1 MITIP
6 LFYLFSRHY
15 RLLFINTRVR
25 VLLCVFVLF
34 AWFCSPP
41 ANSQSDREN
50 ARKLT
55 STLQKHPDF
64 STIGLF
70 LVQVTNTAQFQD
82 ALGQKSSIIE
92 IIGIYSPTN
101 TVIVESSWSDILK
114 HVVPLTVV
122 KFVDIY
128 HSSVEPESSVPGTH
142 PAANKVNLLRARYP
156 TLSGEGIGISIKD
169 QHFDTTD
176 IDLAGRWVLTGRE
189 SATSDTHAND
199 MATMAAGGGN
209 SASGSQ
215 GVAWKSRIASSD
227 FNQLFPDSY
236 DYFDQY
242 RLSAQNH
249 SYGVGVENNYTLISQ
264 AYDVQVA
271 DHPALVHV
279 FSAGN
284 RSAESDSVGLYQD
297 VAGYANLTGSFKTA
311 KNVLTVGAVDETLT
325 PSPVVSR
332 GPTNDGRLKPE
343 VVAYSTQGSSEAAA
357 LVSGVAA
364 VMQQAYRAA
373 HADSLPSAALLRAI
387 LFNTAEDVGSAGI
400 DFVSGYGNVNAY
412 RAVQALEEQHYWAG
426 TVSQDQSATFTLN
439 VPEGAQH
446 LKLTLA
452 WLDLATQPIAAQS
465 NNTPLLIN
473 DLDMVLINAETNQQ
487 WLPWTLSAYPH
498 ADSLTAPPQR
508 RVDRLNNQEQISL
521 EAPSPGTYAVQIT
534 GHRVS
539 EGLPSFYVAYQW
551 DLVNSFRWTY
561 PTGSDA
567 LPLDGEP
574 ESLIRWETTYA
585 GFGVLDYSLDGGQT
599 WSIMTEQADLA
610 RSYYR
615 WARPDTLATALL
627 RMKIGNEAYVSDTFL
642 ISPPPTL
649 QIGFACA
656 DSVLLTWPALPQAEA
671 YIIYRMGSAYLE
683 PIATIADTLLVL
695 PTPQLTSPYYAVAAQ
710 YKGFTS
716 HRSSTIDYTNQG
728 LDCYFFAQYAELSE
742 QGARVTLALGTT
754 YQVDSVV
761 LEKQEG
767 SVFYPLQ
774 TITPISTTILLED
787 TATVQG
793 PNIYR
798 TRLIFANGQSA
809 TTPPDTVVAPG
820 TQPFLVYPNPVAAQQ
835 YIRILPQSDV
845 DAEGT
850 LTLFTSTGQPVLK
863 STLQFELTEVLVP
876 ALPSGIY
883 LYQLTAGEHIQTGK
897 IVIY

>member
-1 MITIP
+1 M
-6 LFYLFSRHY
+6 LR
-15 RLLFINTRVR
+15 
-25 VLLCVFVLF
+25 
-34 AWFCSPP
+34 FCWILSFCF
-41 ANSQSDREN
+41 
-50 ARKLT
+50 LT
-55 STLQKHPDF
+55 PYAD
-64 STIGLF
+64 
-70 LVQVTNTAQFQD
+70 AQFQKERPWEKKLSF
-82 ALGQKSSIIE
+82 ALLNKKASEYGTFALQVSAVAHFESIIADNHQS
-92 IIGIYSPTN
+92 IKILSTYYPTK
-101 TVIVESSWSDILK
+101 TVIVRGLWEDILNK
-114 HVVPLTVV
+114 IIPLRIVEYAGV
-122 KFVDIY
+122 Y
-128 HSSVEPESSVPGTH
+128 HESVQAENSTLNTS
-142 PAANKVNLLRARYP
+142 PAANHLNQLRHYYP
-156 TLSGEGIGISIKD
+156 TLNGKGIGISIKD
-169 QHFDTTD
+169 QQFDTTD
-176 IDLAGRWVLTGRE
+176 IDLASRWMLTGQEAPTLDR
-189 SATSDTHAND
+189 HAND
-199 MATMAAGGGN
+199 MATVAVGGGN
-209 SASGSQ
+209 TNPGSQ
-215 GVAWKSRIASSD
+215 GVAWGSHLTSSD
-227 FNQLFPDSY
+227 FNQILPDAY
-236 DYFDQY
+236 AYFDAH
-242 RLSAQNH
+242 RLSVQNH
-249 SYGVGVENNYTLISQ
+249 SYGVGVENSYTLISQ
-264 AYDVQVA
+264 AYDAQIV

-284 RSAESDSVGLYQD
+284 RGTEVDSAGPYRG

-311 KNVLTVGAVDETLT
+311 KNVLTVGAVDETLA

-332 GPTNDGRLKPE
+332 GPTHDGRLKPE
-343 VVAYSTQGSSEAAA
+343 VVAYSPQGSSEAAA

-364 VMQQAYRAA
+364 VMQQAYRTA

-400 DFVSGYGNVNAY
+400 DFASGYGNVNAY
-412 RAVQALEEQHYWAG
+412 RAVQALEGQRYWAG
-426 TVSQDQSATFTLN
+426 TVSQDQSAIFTLS
-439 VPEGAQH
+439 VPEGARH
-446 LKLTLA
+446 FKLTLA
-452 WLDLATQPIAAQS
+452 WLDPAAQPITAQS
-465 NNTPLLIN
+465 DHTPLLIN
-473 DLDMVLINAETNQQ
+473 DLDMVLINTETNQQ

-498 ADSLTAPPQR
+498 IDSLTALPQR
-508 RVDRLNNQEQISL
+508 RVDRLNNQEQISI
-521 EAPSPGTYAVQIT
+521 ETPSPGTYTVQIT

-551 DLVNSFRWTY
+551 DSASSFQWTY

-567 LPLDGEP
+567 LPLNGEP
-574 ESLIRWETTYA
+574 ESLVRWETTYA
-585 GFGVLDYSLDGGQT
+585 GVGVLDYSLDGGQT
-599 WSIMTEQADLA
+599 WSVMTEQADLA

-642 ISPPPTL
+642 LSPPPTL

-695 PTPQLTSPYYAVAAQ
+695 PTPLTSPYYAVAAQ

-774 TITPISTTILLED
+774 TITYPISTTILLED

-798 TRLIFANGQSA
+798 NRLVFANGQTA
-809 TTPPDTVVAPG
+809 TTPPDTVIAPG

-835 YIRILPQSDV
+835 YLRILPQSEI

-850 LTLFTSTGQPVLK
+850 FILFTNTGQPVLEA
-863 STLQFELTEVLVP
+863 TLQFEVTEVLMP
-876 ALPSGIY
+876 ALPSG
-883 LYQLTAGEHIQTGK
+883 LYPYRLTAGEHIQTGR
-897 IVIY
+897 IVVQ